1 MKICKH
7 IIGFNGTIV
16 TKLMDFSQIRIS
28 LLKNFRLKTQRNGF
42 CCLFLWNSAY
52 SIWTFHCEM
61 RFFCSC
67 APCLIL
73 PKVTVHGSL
82 SFCQIFSLFLPFS
95 FSGMLLPTRW
105 PCEYQQAQYLRH
117 RIDWLSHL
125 IARDDTD
132 SDWFDRFSPKDWTD
146 DATFSLEK
154 VCTKHTDS
162 L

>member
-1 MKICKH
+1 MLILYYLIHLNNIVSRTEKFKTRLIFLFRWENLSICYLYAIFMKICKH

-28 LLKNFRLKTQRNGF
+28 LLKNFRLKTQRQWF

-73 PKVTVHGSL
+73 PKVTVHSSL
-82 SFCQIFSLFLPFS
+82 SICQIFLLFLPFS
-95 FSGMLLPTRW
+95 FSCFGGWKMKEEWQKT
-105 PCEYQQAQYLRH
+105 Q
-117 RIDWLSHL
+117 
-125 IARDDTD
+125 
-132 SDWFDRFSPKDWTD
+132 
-146 DATFSLEK
+146 
-154 VCTKHTDS
+154 
-162 L
+162 

>member
-1 MKICKH
+1 MLILYYLIHLNNIVSRTKKFKTRPIFLFRWENLSICYLYAISVKICKH

-28 LLKNFRLKTQRNGF
+28 LLKNFRLKTQRQWF

-73 PKVTVHGSL
+73 RKVAVHSSPPPL
-82 SFCQIFSLFLPFS
+82 SNIFTFSPLLFL
-95 FSGMLLPTRW
+95 MIRRVKN
-105 PCEYQQAQYLRH
+105 ER
-117 RIDWLSHL
+117 R
-125 IARDDTD
+125 
-132 SDWFDRFSPKDWTD
+132 
-146 DATFSLEK
+146 
-154 VCTKHTDS
+154 VTKMQ
-162 L
+162 

>member
-1 MKICKH
+1 MSYSFNNIESRTEKFKTRPIFLFRWENLSICYLYAISMKICKH

-28 LLKNFRLKTQRNGF
+28 LLKNFRLKTQRQWF

-82 SFCQIFSLFLPFS
+82 SSVKYFYFFSHS
-95 FSGMLLPTRW
+95 
-105 PCEYQQAQYLRH
+105 
-117 RIDWLSHL
+117 LSHASEGEKWKKSDKKCNNPL
-125 IARDDTD
+125 ISSFQLR
-132 SDWFDRFSPKDWTD
+132 K
-146 DATFSLEK
+146 
-154 VCTKHTDS
+154 
-162 L
+162 